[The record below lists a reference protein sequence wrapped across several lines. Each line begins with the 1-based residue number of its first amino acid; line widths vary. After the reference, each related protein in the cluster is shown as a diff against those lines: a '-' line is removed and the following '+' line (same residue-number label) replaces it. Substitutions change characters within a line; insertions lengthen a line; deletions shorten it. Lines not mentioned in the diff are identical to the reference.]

1 MTAEWFNFAKWFDNV
16 CQSALGHRSSQEQ
29 TYDLARLVLQ
39 RNIPGDFVEC
49 GVYAGASCALM
60 ARAIMDYNIEEY
72 GEELGTILKPVP
84 RVHLFDSFA
93 RIPKPGPHDY
103 ELRSNVGG
111 ESACSLEDVQAN
123 MQRWEIA
130 DELLVYHVGEFAVK
144 VPIAAQLANCYAH
157 YGFAHGVALLR
168 LDGDL
173 YESTRVCMEHLYPLV
188 SPGGYVIVDDFNLS
202 GCRKAVM
209 EFMEDQIAPVVWR
222 RPK

>member
-1 MTAEWFNFAKWFDNV
+1 MTNEWFDNV

-39 RNIPGDFVEC
+39 RGIPGDFVEC

-60 ARAIMDYNIEEY
+60 AQAIMEARAGGHNDGLRL
-72 GEELGTILKPVP
+72 GER

-93 RIPKPGPHDY
+93 GIPKPGPHDY

-111 ESACSLEDVQAN
+111 ESACSLEDVQGN
-123 MQRWEIA
+123 MQRWGIP
-130 DELLVYHVGEFAVK
+130 DKLLVYWRGDFASTTWAASGE
-144 VPIAAQLANCYAH
+144 
-157 YGFAHGVALLR
+157 GVSNQVHKIALLR

-173 YESTRVCMEHLYPLV
+173 YESTRVCMEHLYRLV